1 MKSGAK
7 YSKYS
12 SVGRVCVRR
21 EGGLCR
27 YMHGVGGVHDV
38 CVCEEEGVINA
49 LVTHPAHAQAHQYKA
64 AHC

>member
-12 SVGRVCVRR
+12 SGGVGRVCVRR

-38 CVCEEEGVINA
+38 CVWGERGGEVCV
-49 LVTHPAHAQAHQYKA
+49 
-64 AHC
+64 